1 MPSFNRLRIVAAAAL
16 PLLLVATP
24 TLAAPQS
31 TTSPPLSSDVSSLP
45 DPNAVVLQRE
55 YVVGLVQHLN
65 LNQVLDKVD
74 IVFAAIQQ
82 EQDFCYIFSTN
93 YTYLEGRVDR
103 LTTDAV
109 RAITRAQTSGQ
120 SSKALTAPV
129 PSAPLPI
136 STPSKTLDA
145 IAVAQP
151 TPDYEAALVE
161 LERYFSLGLREADG
175 TFDAQRPVTQG
186 ELADILEQF
195 FTEMAPYSDPQTFL
209 LTGHADSRENALK
222 MIDELY
228 DKVAEVR
235 SQLEQLEA
243 LNRSRRQ
250 HKETDNLL
258 LVTQAYTAEQAVDV
272 SPEDAFYLALHQLI
286 HYYGFDMTGGTDRL
300 NPDQPLTRA
309 TLLTSLLGVV
319 RMIHPFYWRPGS
331 MLGHSECSLLYGT
344 DMRRALEN
352 LGAMYLQL
360 QQVQVELQALL

>member
-16 PLLLVATP
+16 PLLLAAAP
-24 TLAAPQS
+24 TLAAPQVAAA
-31 TTSPPLSSDVSSLP
+31 PPLSSEVSSLP

-55 YVVGLVQHLN
+55 YVVGLVQYLN
-65 LNQVLDKVD
+65 LNQVLDKVE
-74 IVFAAIQQ
+74 IVLAAIQQ
-82 EQDFCYIFSTN
+82 EQDFCNIFSTN

-129 PSAPLPI
+129 LSAPLPI
-136 STPSKTLDA
+136 STPSETLNA
-145 IAVAQP
+145 IAATQP
-151 TPDYEAALVE
+151 TPDYEAALAE
-161 LERYFSLGLREADG
+161 LERHFSLDLREADG
-175 TFDAQRPVTQG
+175 TFDAHRPVTQG
-186 ELADILEQF
+186 ELADTLELF
-195 FTEMAPYSDPQTFL
+195 LAELAHYLDPHTFL
-209 LTGHADSRENALK
+209 PTGHADSRENALK

-250 HKETDNLL
+250 HKGVDKPLL
-258 LVTQAYTAEQAVDV
+258 LTQVYTVEQVVDV
-272 SPEDAFYLALHQLI
+272 SPEGAFYPALQQLI
-286 HYYGFDMTGGTDRL
+286 HYYGFDITGGADQL

-319 RMIHPFYWRPGS
+319 RMTYPLYWRPGGMS
-331 MLGHSECSLLYGT
+331 GHSECSLPYGT
-344 DMRRALEN
+344 DMGRAMEN

-360 QQVQVELQALL
+360 QQVQAEIQALL